1 MPERTTIFI
10 AQSTMYPE
18 ALRILEAGA
27 QVVWGLPQE
36 RRVTY
41 SGVAGV
47 DSDHLAIREALL
59 EALPQ
64 IDGLFG
70 RFPVDAELIGAA
82 RRLRVIITP
91 SSGAEHIDIAAAT
104 AHGVAVVN
112 AAGANYVPVA
122 EHVFGLALSLFR
134 QIAIADREAHQDRTQ
149 GNTAQFFDQHGLP
162 ATLRGKTLG
171 VIGFGFVGR
180 EVARIGVQGFRMKAC
195 AFDPFFDPVEAGR
208 LGVDLVPDLA
218 QLLMDSDVVCVSCP
232 LTPETQGLIG
242 ARELSLMKPTAIL
255 VNGSRGGT
263 VVTDD
268 LVGALK
274 AATIA
279 GAALDVTEPEP
290 LPPGH
295 GLFELDNVVLTP
307 HIAGAAPG
315 MLIEQMVQSAKD
327 GMLVLKGR
335 KPFHLV
341 NPEVWS
347 RLREA
352 K

>member
-1 MPERTTIFI
+1 MH
-10 AQSTMYPE
+10 PE
-18 ALRILEAGA
+18 ALSILEAGA
-27 QVVWGLPQE
+27 QVVWGLPKE
-36 RRVTY
+36 SRVTY

-47 DSDHLAIREALL
+47 DSDHPAIREALL
-59 EALPQ
+59 EALPK

-70 RFPVDAELIGAA
+70 RFPVDAELIAA
-82 RRLRVIITP
+82 ASRLRVIITP

-112 AAGANYVPVA
+112 AAGANHVPVA
-122 EHVFGLALSLFR
+122 EHVFGLVLSLLR
-134 QIAIADREAHQDRTQ
+134 QIALADRQAHQDRAQ

-162 ATLRGKTLG
+162 AILRGKTLG

-195 AFDPFFDPVEAGR
+195 AFDPFFDSVEARR

-218 QLLMDSDVVCVSCP
+218 QLLTDSDVVCVSCP

-242 ARELSLMKPTAIL
+242 ARELSLMKPAAIL

-268 LVGALK
+268 LVSALK
-274 AATIA
+274 AGTIA

-307 HIAGAAPG
+307 HIAGAAAG
-315 MLIEQMVQSAKD
+315 VLIDQMVQSARD
-327 GMLVLKGR
+327 GMLVLQGR